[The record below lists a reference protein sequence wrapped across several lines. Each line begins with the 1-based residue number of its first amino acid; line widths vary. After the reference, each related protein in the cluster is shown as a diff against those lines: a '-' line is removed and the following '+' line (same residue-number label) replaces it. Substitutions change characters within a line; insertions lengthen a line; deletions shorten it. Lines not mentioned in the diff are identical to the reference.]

1 MILDFVSLDA
11 DLAILETGATSPAMH
26 VQLDAI
32 ELPENVLETVRSES
46 TDFSVIGTAT
56 IIVEM
61 NVGRFRVFATN
72 VSAEKWEI
80 FATQPAGMIVFMDV
94 IEQMEAVLNDPNGMM
109 IDRRIQK
116 RGIIHVPTTNSYCT

>member
-11 DLAILETGATSPAMH
+11 DQAILETGATSPAMH

-46 TDFSVIGTAT
+46 TDFSVIGIAT

-61 NVGRFRVFATN
+61 GVGGFRVFATN

-80 FATQPAGMIVFMDV
+80 FATQPVGMIVFMDV

-109 IDRRIQK
+109 IDRR
-116 RGIIHVPTTNSYCT
+116 V

>member
-11 DLAILETGATSPAMH
+11 DQAILETGATSPAMH

-61 NVGRFRVFATN
+61 GVRRFRVFATN
-72 VSAEKWEI
+72 VSAEKWES
-80 FATQPAGMIVFMDV
+80 FATRPAGMIVFMGV
-94 IEQMEAVLNDPNGMM
+94 IEQLEAVLNDPNGMM
-109 IDRRIQK
+109 IDRR
-116 RGIIHVPTTNSYCT
+116 V